1 MKNYLKEDLS
11 EDEESEVK
19 GIIWMVVRNYNSKK
33 NQKLGVEMTLDDEI
47 SLSCQ
52 DLYAFEELVF
62 RDYRDYTRP
71 LTESEKTE
79 IVNKLNMIMDEVRL
93 SDLKRTMTFSEK
105 LVFFFLFVE
114 KYKANQVMLLLD
126 SSRKT
131 IYNRKKSIEKI
142 IKEMRGELQ

>member
-71 LTESEKTE
+71 LAESEKNE